1 MKSCAAP
8 LCHWRLSICQTH
20 HLWRFL
26 MDRTACHWC
35 LAQRTW
41 RVWAGNL
48 RHYASWP
55 VLFKM
60 NWMQSRRV
68 CFTGLL
74 ISKRYTSYGFSNWE
88 FAWQRV
94 SLLAVALSCW
104 CSFSA
109 GSIEEWYD
117 HRIFERSVRWGPN
130 LFCKVFFCS
139 FVCLLMT
146 VHEFMWLV
154 VFLSVMCLQAK
165 SIHHMA
171 TSLMAIIT
179 VVKTLGSKRATKALE
194 SKSPL
199 PAVLIKSLNETMNSC
214 TELSLNIPGALQAKA
229 LQFLKPGKSD

>member
-1 MKSCAAP
+1 MNVWQAVLKNGMTIESLKDQFAED
-8 LCHWRLSICQTH
+8 RIC
-20 HLWRFL
+20 F
-26 MDRTACHWC
+26 
-35 LAQRTW
+35 
-41 RVWAGNL
+41 VKFFFV
-48 RHYASWP
+48 
-55 VLFKM
+55 VL
-60 NWMQSRRV
+60 
-68 CFTGLL
+68 
-74 ISKRYTSYGFSNWE
+74 
-88 FAWQRV
+88 
-94 SLLAVALSCW
+94 
-104 CSFSA
+104 
-109 GSIEEWYD
+109 
-117 HRIFERSVRWGPN
+117 
-130 LFCKVFFCS
+130 

-154 VFLSVMCLQAK
+154 IFLSVMCLQAK